1 MGVVQLIPDD
11 DPESLVSPLGSQP
24 GRHAGVDDHPDI
36 LGVLRVQAQ
45 PLLHGIVGSAV
56 GVFGPDC
63 GVEDDLDPA
72 VHHGGSLYGVTAAS
86 VELLDEQLL
95 LGDVRVVLPLAAL
108 GVPVPAVDGE
118 AVDERVWAIVTEE
131 RQSLVVLQRIK
142 ILVFRTRLQTTVV
155 TSWSC
160 FDSALNISL
169 LILAGVQ
176 VLKPSAGG
184 MEGTTMKGS
193 LSRPILDHRAYM
205 IPAIRTRSK

>member
-56 GVFGPDC
+56 GVFSPYC

-72 VHHGGSLYGVTAAS
+72 VHHGGSLYGVTAPS

-95 LGDVRVVLPLAAL
+95 LGDVRVVLPGVGV
-108 GVPVPAVDGE
+108 GVPIPAVERE
-118 AVDERVWAIVTEE
+118 AVDERVWAIVTDET
-131 RQSLVVLQRIK
+131 QSLVVL
-142 ILVFRTRLQTTVV
+142 
-155 TSWSC
+155 
-160 FDSALNISL
+160 
-169 LILAGVQ
+169 
-176 VLKPSAGG
+176 
-184 MEGTTMKGS
+184 E
-193 LSRPILDHRAYM
+193 
-205 IPAIRTRSK
+205 